1 MNVYRDLAALPN
13 FRNTVV
19 TIGSY
24 DGVHSGHQIILAQV
38 NALARNIGGESVLVT
53 FHPHPRLVVNPN
65 DNSLKLIT
73 TIDEKIDLLEKYGVN
88 HLVVAPFTKTFSQQ
102 TPDEYIQHFLVD
114 KIRPKKIVIGYD
126 HRFGNRRAGNIEYLR
141 KFEQQFN
148 YEVQE
153 IEKQAVDDIVVSSTK
168 IRDSILVGDI
178 QKATTLLNH
187 PFTVHGKV
195 VRGKQIGNTIGFPTA
210 NVTVENPHKLIP
222 GDGVYAARIFYD
234 NEVYTSM
241 LYIGHSLDNE
251 HKTLEVNIFD
261 FDENIY
267 DKYLTVEFVA
277 RVRGDMR
284 FDGLEA
290 LKLQLAEDKKNVIH
304 FFENE

>member
-1 MNVYRDLAALPN
+1 MNVYRDLAALPD

-38 NALARNIGGESVLVT
+38 NALAKSIGGESVLVT
-53 FHPHPRLVVNPN
+53 FHPHPRLVVNP
-65 DNSLKLIT
+65 DDTSLRLIT
-73 TIDEKIDLLEKYGVN
+73 TIDEKINLLEKYGVDN
-88 HLVVAPFTKTFSQQ
+88 LVIAPFTKAFSQQ

-126 HRFGNRRAGNIEYLR
+126 HRFGNRREGNIDYLR
-141 KFEQQFN
+141 KFEKQFN

-153 IEKQAVDDIVVSSTK
+153 IEKQAVNDIAVSSTK
-168 IRDSILVGDI
+168 IRNSILLGDI
-178 QKATTLLNH
+178 QTATTLLNH
-187 PFTVHGKV
+187 SFTVSGKV
-195 VRGKQIGNTIGFPTA
+195 VRGKQLGNTIGFPTA
-210 NVTVENPHKLIP
+210 NVAVENPHKVIP
-222 GDGVYAARIFYD
+222 ADGVYAARIYYE
-234 NEVYTSM
+234 NQTYTSM
-241 LYIGHSLDNE
+241 LYIGHSLDNKY
-251 HKTLEVNIFD
+251 KTLEVNIFD
-261 FDENIY
+261 FNKNIY

-284 FDGLEA
+284 FDGVEA

>member
-1 MNVYRDLAALPN
+1 MNVYRDLAALPD

-24 DGVHSGHQIILAQV
+24 DGVHSGHQTILAQV
-38 NALARNIGGESVLVT
+38 NELARSIGGESVLVT

-65 DNSLKLIT
+65 DTSLKLIT

-88 HLVVAPFTKTFSQQ
+88 HLVVAPFTKAFSQQ

-126 HRFGNRRAGNIEYLR
+126 HRFGNRREGNIEYLR
-141 KFEQQFN
+141 KFEQQFD

-168 IRDSILVGDI
+168 IRNSILLGDV
-178 QKATTLLNH
+178 QTATALLNH
-187 PFTVHGKV
+187 PFTISGKV
-195 VRGKQIGNTIGFPTA
+195 VRGKQLGNTIGFPTA
-210 NVTVENPHKLIP
+210 NVVVENPHKIIP
-222 GDGVYAARIFYD
+222 ADGVYAARIFYD
-234 NEVYTSM
+234 NKMYTSM

-251 HKTLEVNIFD
+251 YKTLEVNIFD

-267 DKYLTVEFVA
+267 DKRLTVEFVA
-277 RVRGDMR
+277 RVRDDMR
-284 FDGLEA
+284 FDDVEA
-290 LKLQLAEDKKNVIH
+290 LKLQLVEDKKNVLKL
-304 FFENE
+304 FEKR

>member
-24 DGVHSGHQIILAQV
+24 DGVHSGHQTILAQV
-38 NALARNIGGESVLVT
+38 NDLAQSIGGESVLVT
-53 FHPHPRLVVNPN
+53 FHPHPRLVLNP
-65 DNSLKLIT
+65 DNASIKLIT
-73 TIDEKIDLLEKYGVN
+73 TIDEKIDLLAKYAVN
-88 HLVVAPFTKTFSQQ
+88 HLVIAPFTKAFSRQ

-114 KIRPKKIVIGYD
+114 KIHPKKIVIGYD

-141 KFEQQFN
+141 KFEQQFD

-168 IRDSILVGDI
+168 IRNSILTGDI
-178 QKATTLLNH
+178 QTATALLNH
-187 PFTVHGKV
+187 PFTVSGKV
-195 VRGKQIGNTIGFPTA
+195 MRGKQIGRTIGFPTA
-210 NVTVENPHKLIP
+210 NVAVENPHKIIP
-222 GDGVYAARIFYD
+222 ADGVYAARIFYD
-234 NEVYTSM
+234 NKTYTSM

-251 HKTLEVNIFD
+251 YKTLEVNIFD

-267 DKYLTVEFVA
+267 DKHLTVEFVA
-277 RVRGDMR
+277 RVRGDIR
-284 FDGLEA
+284 FGGVEA
-290 LKLQLAEDKKNVIH
+290 LKTQLAEDKRNVMQL
-304 FFENE
+304 FEKK

>member
-1 MNVYRDLAALPN
+1 MNVDRDLAALPD

-38 NALARNIGGESVLVT
+38 NALAKSIGGESVLVT
-53 FHPHPRLVVNPN
+53 FHPHPRLVVNP
-65 DNSLKLIT
+65 DDTSLRLIT
-73 TIDEKIDLLEKYGVN
+73 TIDEKINLLEKYGVDN
-88 HLVVAPFTKTFSQQ
+88 LVIAPFTKAFSQQ

-126 HRFGNRRAGNIEYLR
+126 HRFGNRREGNIDYLR
-141 KFEQQFN
+141 KFEKQFN

-153 IEKQAVDDIVVSSTK
+153 IEKQAVNDIAVSSTK
-168 IRDSILVGDI
+168 IRNSILLGDI
-178 QKATTLLNH
+178 QTATTLLNH
-187 PFTVHGKV
+187 SFTVSGKV
-195 VRGKQIGNTIGFPTA
+195 VRGKQLGNTIGFPTA
-210 NVTVENPHKLIP
+210 NVAVENPHKVIP
-222 GDGVYAARIFYD
+222 ADGVYAARIYYE
-234 NEVYTSM
+234 NQTYTSM
-241 LYIGHSLDNE
+241 LYIGHSLDNKY
-251 HKTLEVNIFD
+251 KTLEVNIFD
-261 FDENIY
+261 FNKNIY

-284 FDGLEA
+284 FDGVEA

>member
-1 MNVYRDLAALPN
+1 MNVYRDLTALPN

-24 DGVHSGHQIILAQV
+24 DGVHSGHQTILAQV
-38 NALARNIGGESVLVT
+38 NELAQSIGGESVLVT

-65 DNSLKLIT
+65 DTSLKLIT

-88 HLVVAPFTKTFSQQ
+88 HLVVAPFTKEFSQQ

-114 KIRPKKIVIGYD
+114 KIHPKKIVIGYD
-126 HRFGNRRAGNIEYLR
+126 HRFGNRREGNIDYLR

-168 IRDSILVGDI
+168 IRNSILLGDI
-178 QKATTLLNH
+178 QKATALLNH
-187 PFTVHGKV
+187 PFTVGGQV
-195 VRGKQIGNTIGFPTA
+195 VRGKQLGNTIGFPTA
-210 NVTVENPHKLIP
+210 NVAVENPHKIIP
-222 GDGVYAARIFYD
+222 ADGVYAARIFYE
-234 NEVYTSM
+234 NKAYTSM

-251 HKTLEVNIFD
+251 YKTLEVNIFD
-261 FDENIY
+261 FNENIY

-277 RVRGDMR
+277 RVRGDIR
-284 FDGLEA
+284 FDGVEG
-290 LKLQLAEDKKNVIH
+290 LKLQLAEDKKNVLQL
-304 FFENE
+304 FKS

>member
-1 MNVYRDLAALPN
+1 MNVYRDLAALPD

-24 DGVHSGHQIILAQV
+24 DGVHSGHQTILAQV
-38 NALARNIGGESVLVT
+38 NELARSIGGESVLVT

-65 DNSLKLIT
+65 GTSLKLIT

-88 HLVVAPFTKTFSQQ
+88 HLVVAPFTKAFSQQ

-126 HRFGNRRAGNIEYLR
+126 HRFGNRREGNIEYLR
-141 KFEQQFN
+141 KFEQQFD

-168 IRDSILVGDI
+168 IRNSILIGDVHT
-178 QKATTLLNH
+178 ATALLNH
-187 PFTVHGKV
+187 PFTISGKV
-195 VRGKQIGNTIGFPTA
+195 VRGKQLGNTIGFPTA
-210 NVTVENPHKLIP
+210 NVVVENPHKIIP
-222 GDGVYAARIFYD
+222 ADGVYAARIFYD
-234 NEVYTSM
+234 NKMYTSM

-251 HKTLEVNIFD
+251 YKTLEVNIFD

-267 DKYLTVEFVA
+267 DKHLTVEFVV
-277 RVRGDMR
+277 RVRDDMR
-284 FDGLEA
+284 FDGVEA
-290 LKLQLAEDKKNVIH
+290 LKIQLVEDKKNVMKL
-304 FFENE
+304 FEKK

>member
-1 MNVYRDLAALPN
+1 MNVYRDLAALPD

-24 DGVHSGHQIILAQV
+24 DGVHSGHQTILAQV
-38 NALARNIGGESVLVT
+38 NELARSIGGESVLVT

-65 DNSLKLIT
+65 DTSLKLIT

-88 HLVVAPFTKTFSQQ
+88 HLVVAPFTKAFSQQ

-126 HRFGNRRAGNIEYLR
+126 HRFGNRREGNIEYLR
-141 KFEQQFN
+141 KFEQQFD

-168 IRDSILVGDI
+168 IRNSILIGDV
-178 QKATTLLNH
+178 QTATALLNH
-187 PFTVHGKV
+187 PFTISGKV
-195 VRGKQIGNTIGFPTA
+195 VRGKQLGNTIGFPTA
-210 NVTVENPHKLIP
+210 NVVVENPHKIIP
-222 GDGVYAARIFYD
+222 ADGVYAARIFYD
-234 NEVYTSM
+234 NKMYTSM

-251 HKTLEVNIFD
+251 YKTLEVNIFD

-267 DKYLTVEFVA
+267 DKRLTVEFVA
-277 RVRGDMR
+277 RVRDDMR
-284 FDGLEA
+284 FDDVEA
-290 LKLQLAEDKKNVIH
+290 LKLQLVEDKKNVLKL
-304 FFENE
+304 FEKR